1 MNAFSTATA
10 AALLATAA
18 ATIVLAQTP
27 PDTARPQTAPS
38 GPSAASSPHQRE
50 TVHSN
55 TEEAPPV
62 SGAEPSAA
70 STPHQHEAMAGA
82 NPENFVRAAAQD
94 GLTEVEL
101 AKLAMQKSSNDQV
114 KQFAQKMQRDHS
126 QANSELEN
134 IAKAKG
140 LSVPTKLDAKHEAMV
155 KQLSAKSGAA
165 FDAAYAAGMAKDHN
179 KAVALFKA
187 ATLNKDPE
195 LAAFAK
201 KTLPTLEDHKQLAD
215 NLHANVRTRTA
226 SSQ

>member
-18 ATIVLAQTP
+18 ATVVLAQTP
-27 PDTARPQTAPS
+27 PDTAPPD
-38 GPSAASSPHQRE
+38 PNAASSPHQRQ
-50 TVHSN
+50 TVHAS
-55 TEEAPPV
+55 TDEAQPV
-62 SGAEPSAA
+62 NGAEPSAA

-82 NPENFVRAAAQD
+82 SPETFVREAAQD
-94 GLTEVEL
+94 GMTEVEL

-114 KQFAQKMQRDHS
+114 KQFAQKMLHDHS
-126 QANSELEN
+126 QASSELQS

-140 LSVPTKLDAKHEAMV
+140 LSVPDKLDAKHETMV
-155 KQLSAKSGAA
+155 QQLSAKSGAA
-165 FDAAYAAGMAKDHN
+165 FDAAYAAAMAKGHN